1 MDTAEEESYI
11 QLAARNP
18 NMLCSDLPF
27 EILQAC
33 SFSDNEPTEFL
44 RRFFRAGHIGWLT
57 ELIGRQTEFDPELI
71 DRAVFVLWI
80 RASSLYTSYMI
91 GREDKDWIQQLFSD
105 EGLYD

>member
-33 SFSDNEPTEFL
+33 SFSDNEPTAFL
-44 RRFFRAGHIGWLT
+44 RRFFRAGHIAWLT